1 MIMVEFCV
9 YVYELREMLDAGVR
23 ENAKEKIE
31 TGTKRRYS
39 VSVRTTELQYVA
51 VQLAVVLFGDIEVQQ
66 RIMGLYG

>member
-1 MIMVEFCV
+1 
-9 YVYELREMLDAGVR
+9 MLDARVR

-31 TGTKRRYS
+31 TGTERRYS